1 MKDYSPPFPWFGE
14 KRKVAPIV
22 WHVLGDADNYV
33 EPFFGSGAVLFMRP
47 KEHEGYVETVND
59 YDGYVANFWR
69 AVQAAPEEVAYVVIQ
84 SGRMKD
90 VIL

>member
-1 MKDYSPPFPWFGE
+1 
-14 KRKVAPIV
+14 
-22 WHVLGDADNYV
+22 
-33 EPFFGSGAVLFMRP
+33 VLFMRP